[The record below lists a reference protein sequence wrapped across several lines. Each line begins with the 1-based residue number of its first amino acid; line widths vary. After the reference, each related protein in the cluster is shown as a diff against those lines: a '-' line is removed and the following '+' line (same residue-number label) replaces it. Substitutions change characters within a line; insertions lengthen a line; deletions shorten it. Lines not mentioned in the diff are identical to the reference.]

1 MPPSSFYRTRR
12 IPVTIR
18 KTFIILVLLTVLG
31 LAGSL
36 VAAPRLPERVPSHWN
51 AAGEVNGYSSRNTA
65 LYLMPALMFGLG
77 VMILYIPQIDP
88 LRANVEKFRTTYNWV
103 VVGFAVYMLYIHA
116 LTLLAGVGVKFNMTA
131 VMLPAMG
138 GLFFGLGFLLDRARR
153 NWFIGI
159 RTPWT
164 LSSDHVWE
172 KTHRLGGLL
181 FKIAGL
187 LVVVG
192 AFLPGETSF
201 WVMFGLIMTASF
213 APVVYSYVV
222 FRREQEKGG

>member
-1 MPPSSFYRTRR
+1 MTTRR
-12 IPVTIR
+12 TLL
-18 KTFIILVLLTVLG
+18 ILVLLTVLG
-31 LAGSL
+31 LVGGLL
-36 VAAPRLPERVPSHWN
+36 VAPLLPERVPSHWN
-51 AAGEVNGYSSRNTA
+51 AAGEIDGTSSRNTA

-103 VVGFAVYMLYIHA
+103 VVGFAVFMLYMHA
-116 LTLLAGVGVKFNMTA
+116 LTLLAGLGVRFNMTA
-131 VMLPAMG
+131 VLLPAMG

-181 FKIAGL
+181 FKVTGL
-187 LVVVG
+187 LVIGG
-192 AFLPGETSF
+192 ALLPGEISF

-213 APVVYSYVV
+213 VPVVYSYVV
-222 FRREQEKGG
+222 FTREQQKGG